1 MLKGKILLCF
11 FVLFFSIQ
19 VSANSVNN
27 FLDKIN
33 SKSYILIDQET
44 GQVLKSNNKSE
55 RLPPASLT
63 KVMTAYVVFDKLK
76 NGSLKLNDEVL
87 ISKKAWKT
95 GGSKTFI
102 EVGKKVL
109 VEDLIKGM
117 IAQSGNDSSIAL
129 AEHISGSE
137 EYFAIEMNN
146 YAKKLGM
153 DNSNFLNAT
162 GLPMD
167 NHYSSSED
175 LGILAHKMINDFPDY
190 YKYYSMKSFTYN
202 DIFQKN
208 RNRLLFSDGEVDG
221 MKTGYTEKAGY
232 CYVSSAVRNG
242 KRLVVVVLGADKPQK
257 RFDDAK
263 ILFNYGFNNFDTHR
277 VIVKNKVIDQ
287 LNTNVRKGNK
297 NVIRVGAA
305 EDILFVSE
313 KTKKENISVEVN
325 MIDMVI
331 APINTGDPLGVMVI
345 KRNEEIIAEV
355 DVIALEDIQTGD
367 FFKVLKDSLEIY
379 LEKFN

>member
-1 MLKGKILLCF
+1 MLKGKFLLCF
-11 FVLFFSIQ
+11 FTLFFSIQ
-19 VSANSVNN
+19 AFANNVDN

-76 NGSLKLNDEVL
+76 NGSLKLDDEVL

-137 EYFAIEMNN
+137 EYFAIEMND

-153 DNSNFLNAT
+153 DNSNFLNST
-162 GLPMD
+162 GLPMK

-175 LGILAHKMINDFPDY
+175 LGILAHKMISEFPDY
-190 YKYYSMKSFTYN
+190 YKYYSIKSFTYN

-208 RNRLLFSDGEVDG
+208 RNRLLFSNGEVDG
-221 MKTGYTEKAGY
+221 MKTGYTDKAGY

-263 ILFNYGFNNFDTHR
+263 ILFNYGFNNFETHR
-277 VIVKNKVIDQ
+277 VIIKNKVIDQ
-287 LNTNVRKGNK
+287 LNTNVLKGNK

-313 KTKKENISVEVN
+313 KNKSENISVEVN
-325 MIDMVI
+325 MLDMVI
-331 APINTGDPLGVMVI
+331 APINTGDPLGSMVI

-367 FFKVLKDSLEIY
+367 FFKVLKDSIDIY
-379 LEKFN
+379 LDKFN